1 MASNPELK
9 KQKKKPSEGV
19 GKQQYLER
27 CLSSPLIGYSVNPV
41 LVK

>member
-1 MASNPELK
+1 MASKPEPK
-9 KQKKKPSEGV
+9 KQKNASEGV
-19 GKQQYLER
+19 GKQQYLEH